1 MCSELSSFQTTHTLE
16 VKQVP
21 LIYVKTA
28 YLPPKATS
36 THHLLL
42 VLEVGLKHF
51 VGTSDAGYV
60 RLPEQGLQSLN

>member
-1 MCSELSSFQTTHTLE
+1 
-16 VKQVP
+16 
-21 LIYVKTA
+21 
-28 YLPPKATS
+28 
-36 THHLLL
+36 